1 MGAYGSPDLSK
12 VEQNT
17 NNIEKNLIYCEKCG
31 FRFSKKIKKCPQCRT
46 KHSQRFYNKW
56 WFWLFVVI
64 VIFAFY
70 PAQNNIEDVNIQ
82 SEQTA
87 ISEDEYK
94 SNCGTV
100 NYTDVARNPNNYI
113 GESVVFKGKV
123 VQIREYR
130 NPEKPGYARNESE
143 TLQRL
148 FRLDYGIE
156 RFKRIS
162 EFNNLRC
169 IQGAKK
175 RLVVFIHKKHEL
187 TMRRFCG
194 ECFAKLHK
202 PAGIRFRRIC
212 HDTMTLLF
220 I

>member
-31 FRFSKKIKKCPQCRT
+31 FRFSKKIKKCPQCCT

-123 VQIREYR
+123 VQIQENGNNVILRVNVTEGEYGIWDDTLYIEYKR
-130 NPEKPGYARNESE
+130 KSENESRVLE
-143 TLQRL
+143 DDIITV
-148 FRLDYGIE
+148 YGKMNGI
-156 RFKRIS
+156 KNYQAVMGNQIS
-162 EFNNLRC
+162 
-169 IQGAKK
+169 I
-175 RLVVFIHKKHEL
+175 
-187 TMRRFCG
+187 
-194 ECFAKLHK
+194 
-202 PAGIRFRRIC
+202 PY
-212 HDTMTLLF
+212 LLAEY
-220 I
+220 IDIT

>member
-12 VEQNT
+12 AEQNT

-46 KHSQRFYNKW
+46 KHSHRFYNKW

-70 PAQNNIEDVNIQ
+70 PAQNNIENINIQ

-94 SNCGTV
+94 SNCETV
-100 NYTDVARNPNNYI
+100 NYADVARNPNNYI

-123 VQIREYR
+123 VQVQENGNNVILRVNVTEGEYGIWDDTLYIEYKR
-130 NPEKPGYARNESE
+130 KSENESRILE
-143 TLQRL
+143 DDIITV
-148 FRLDYGIE
+148 YGKMNGI
-156 RFKRIS
+156 KNYQAVMGNQIS
-162 EFNNLRC
+162 
-169 IQGAKK
+169 I
-175 RLVVFIHKKHEL
+175 
-187 TMRRFCG
+187 
-194 ECFAKLHK
+194 
-202 PAGIRFRRIC
+202 PY
-212 HDTMTLLF
+212 LLAEY
-220 I
+220 IDIT

>member
-46 KHSQRFYNKW
+46 KHSKRFYNKW

-123 VQIREYR
+123 VQIQENGNNVILRVNVTEGEYGIWDDTLYIEYKR
-130 NPEKPGYARNESE
+130 KSENESRVLE
-143 TLQRL
+143 DDIITV
-148 FRLDYGIE
+148 YGKMNGI
-156 RFKRIS
+156 KNYQAVMGNQIS
-162 EFNNLRC
+162 
-169 IQGAKK
+169 I
-175 RLVVFIHKKHEL
+175 
-187 TMRRFCG
+187 
-194 ECFAKLHK
+194 
-202 PAGIRFRRIC
+202 PY
-212 HDTMTLLF
+212 LLAEY
-220 I
+220 IDIT

>member
-123 VQIREYR
+123 VQIQENGNNVILRVNVTEGEYGIWDDTLYIEYKR
-130 NPEKPGYARNESE
+130 KSENESRILE
-143 TLQRL
+143 DDIITV
-148 FRLDYGIE
+148 YGKMNGI
-156 RFKRIS
+156 KNYQAVMGNQIS
-162 EFNNLRC
+162 
-169 IQGAKK
+169 I
-175 RLVVFIHKKHEL
+175 
-187 TMRRFCG
+187 
-194 ECFAKLHK
+194 
-202 PAGIRFRRIC
+202 PY
-212 HDTMTLLF
+212 LLAEY
-220 I
+220 IDIT